1 MGSIEVNMLNAK
13 ACRLAILQTVQ
24 RAYKNKRQI
33 SLTFWTSDMHIPPKD
48 TPKRIKRA
56 YAPLYKPLPK
66 QRLSSSY
73 GEHLQGTIIPGHS
86 RSFIYKRDTEQ
97 NDPLRAFTGEE

>member
-1 MGSIEVNMLNAK
+1 MPTSEPTLPFERFRFSIK
-13 ACRLAILQTVQ
+13 
-24 RAYKNKRQI
+24 I
-33 SLTFWTSDMHIPPKD
+33 SD
-48 TPKRIKRA
+48 
-56 YAPLYKPLPK
+56 YPLYKPLPK

-86 RSFIYKRDTEQ
+86 RSFVYKRDTEQ